1 MEDWLKCQ
9 ISLLVKYRQ
18 NQKTTTGTE
27 KIYLECLCTVGYPIA
42 SVIQSVSLPTGPR
55 LPGI

>member
-18 NQKTTTGTE
+18 NQKTTGTE